1 MKPGFRSNAE
11 ILSVVALDDCNR
23 CGASSARLREQV
35 QQAETRSP
43 ASVKPLVF
51 LHLML
56 SGRRCSAHDAVER
69 WQKKKQKKNAALGSP
84 FGKIDQG

>member
-1 MKPGFRSNAE
+1 MQQHTKRYQGW
-11 ILSVVALDDCNR
+11 R
-23 CGASSARLREQV
+23 CAMQSSWRFVGAAQEQV

-51 LHLML
+51 LHLIAAREAVL
-56 SGRRCSAHDAVER
+56 RARCSRTLA
-69 WQKKKQKKNAALGSP
+69 KKETEKNAALGSP